1 MLRPKRRSA
10 VLIICCLATALGA
23 SRGSRAQDPAAGAWR
38 PRPPEQV
45 TAERRVWAYLDGQR
59 RAMDLDDAR
68 RLGFTIID
76 LSDDWAP
83 NIFWPQTPGEQDSK
97 PNEYLD
103 DYIALANDRIDLDGA
118 RLRRGAQNYL
128 EVYGIPPALGVLQQ
142 RWLEDEAKSC
152 YGALDTAAFRE
163 YYGPVRAIDEASSA
177 RLEQQYRQAKAAFVA
192 AQQSAGNRSLERLLL
207 DPTHRRA
214 AESYRR
220 LHWQRRA
227 LLALHERLACEGLYE
242 GRTPQPARGQ
252 VTWAVRE
259 ALRRFERKHNIY
271 GSGFIHEETARALGR
286 GARES
291 NFEALKRVIAERA
304 VSAAGVVEDGSS
316 TASYRTAAGTTQ
328 QVQDLIGQVAQA
340 TLRALGLTDPDRGLA
355 FVRQPGRGGFARF
368 LVGVRLPALPEY
380 HADPMDLSVVT
391 DRGDVWYDLP
401 FDARGRPLAQPRSR
415 LPSMTVYTRYRGQ
428 LIPLVRWRT
437 TIGSWQKEMRGNEEF
452 YKYKVSDIGRRVWKN
467 IVAGPVWVPP
477 KLTPS
482 RDLVKAGGSGLRV
495 AQSAFGPGYA
505 SAYGLVAAFHVTAG
519 GADNQVRTHGTV
531 NYMSVFSGFSHGC
544 HRLRNFQAVRL
555 FSFVLRHRKFKRLG
569 QLRLAYTHRF
579 EHRGEEFQ
587 INLHTRGYYYELT
600 PPLPVNVLEGT
611 IRGKLKQPI
620 ETYVKKPSQIYQDDL
635 PAAGG
640 RPKGPSGAP
649 RGDDA
654 RKSHLQQQQAL

>member
-1 MLRPKRRSA
+1 MTRIFRPRGMLI
-10 VLIICCLATALGA
+10 VCCLTAGLGA
-23 SRGSRAQDPAAGAWR
+23 TGPTRAQEQAAGTWR
-38 PRPPEQV
+38 PRPPEEV
-45 TAERRVWAYLDGQR
+45 APERRVWAYLDGQR

-83 NIFWPQTPGEQDSK
+83 IIFWSQTPGEAESK
-97 PNEYLD
+97 PNAYLD
-103 DYIALANDRIDLDGA
+103 DYLALANDRIDLDGA
-118 RLRRGAQNYL
+118 RLRRGQRNYL
-128 EVYGIPPALGVLQQ
+128 EVYGIPPALGVLHQ
-142 RWLEDEAKSC
+142 RWLEEQNKSC
-152 YGALDTAAFRE
+152 FAALDLSVFRD
-163 YYGPVRAIDEASSA
+163 YHGPVRVVDEASSA
-177 RLEQQYRQAKAAFVA
+177 RLEKQYQQARAAFLA
-192 AQQSAGNRSLERLLL
+192 AQQASGQRNLERLLL
-207 DPTHRRA
+207 DRTHRRS
-214 AESYRR
+214 AEAYRR
-220 LHWQRRA
+220 LQWQRRA
-227 LLALHERLACEGLYE
+227 LRALAPRLACEGLFE
-242 GRTPQPARGQ
+242 GRAPPAGSGQ
-252 VTWAVRE
+252 VTWALRE

-271 GSGFIHEETARALGR
+271 GSGLIHEETGRALGR
-286 GARES
+286 SAHEN
-291 NFEALKRVIAERA
+291 NFEALKRVITERA

-316 TASYRTAAGTTQ
+316 NASYRNAAGATEK
-328 QVQDLIGQVAQA
+328 VQDLVGQVAQS
-340 TLRALGLTDPDRGLA
+340 TLRALGLTDPDKGLA
-355 FVRQPGRGGFARF
+355 FLREQGPRGFARF

-380 HADPMDLSVVT
+380 HNDAMDLSVVI

-401 FDARGRPLAQPRSR
+401 FDERGRPRAQPRSR
-415 LPSMTVYTRYRGQ
+415 LPSITVYTRYRQQ
-428 LIPLVRWRT
+428 LLPLVRWRT
-437 TIGSWQKEMRGNEEF
+437 TIGSWQKELRGNEEY
-452 YKYKVSDIGRRVWKN
+452 YKYKVSDVGPRIWKHV
-467 IVAGPVWVPP
+467 IAGPVWVPP
-477 KLTPS
+477 KVTPS
-482 RDLVKAGGSGLRV
+482 SDLVKAGGGGLRV

-505 SAYGLVAAFHVTAG
+505 SAYGLVAAFHVTKG

-587 INLHTRGYYYELT
+587 INLHTRGYYHELT

-620 ETYVKKPSQIYQDDL
+620 EHYVKKPSQIYQDDL
-635 PAAGG
+635 PTAGG

-654 RKSHLQQQQAL
+654 PKSHLQQQQAL